1 MQCSQCGASVRPGT
15 TECPACGA
23 PLAQAMGGGSANRGA
38 NRYIPGGGAAPQQPM
53 SSQQL
58 DPNPQQQRPM
68 GSLQR
73 RLQRS
78 QASAPGGDDLDDDS
92 WDDPAPG
99 RSGAGRSRG
108 SDGQGRGSFGGRRGA
123 SGDVYGERPRRSQP
137 MNGPSSRRPSQ
148 GGSGARRGGV
158 ESRRGDYDDSREDE
172 AYSPYPPYRPEYD
185 ESREAPAPRRTSGP
199 NHRRPMDESA
209 EMSAEGPAYG
219 PPPRSTP
226 RRRSRPM
233 EGSRGDPDD
242 YTNPLDDPRSPL
254 RGSQGRRP
262 SQGSG
267 GRAGRASGA
276 GGYGQGVGSYTE
288 AEMRSQGYHNDDD
301 RYGDSRAYPGYR
313 DEYSE
318 EAPVARGG
326 SRGRGYPDPYDRD
339 DDYASREQW
348 SAPGRDEGYSYYGE
362 AYGYG
367 QGGRG
372 YDESAEVWQPMAAQ
386 GRAGASGAQ
395 GRSRSGGGA
404 RVATK
409 TKTKRRSGGALRLA
423 FGLLLLLGLVAALG
437 IKFGPKVYDKF
448 IAHTGGSGGNGPTTS
463 SITCAS
469 QVTPSAAIKPASG
482 YSAFGATAFALTYP
496 TGWQTK
502 TQSSIA
508 QNQCDVDFLFAQ
520 PNGGAASFNVEEAGA
535 FTPLTDLQIIQAEA
549 QSAQQQG
556 STLVEITSAATT
568 QSIGGEVWQRREY
581 QVTPKSGVKLHLAL
595 LATHHKGA
603 GFAIV
608 MVSSDTG
615 FASDDTTTFEKVLTS
630 FQFV

>member
-1 MQCSQCGASVRPGT
+1 MQCSQCGASVRPGM

-23 PLAQAMGGGSANRGA
+23 PLAQVTGGGSTNRGA
-38 NRYIPGGGAAPQQPM
+38 NRYIPGGGSGDPQQ
-53 SSQQL
+53 SKGSQQL
-58 DPNPQQQRPM
+58 DPGPQQQRPI

-78 QASAPGGDDLDDDS
+78 QASLPGDDGLDDDG
-92 WDDPAPG
+92 WDDPSPG
-99 RSGAGRSRG
+99 RSGAGRARG
-108 SDGQGRGSFGGRRGA
+108 SDGQGYGSVGGRRGA
-123 SGDVYGERPRRSQP
+123 SGDDYGERSHRSQP

-148 GGSGARRGGV
+148 GGSGARRGGP
-158 ESRRGDYDDSREDE
+158 ESRRDAYDESREEE
-172 AYSPYPPYRPEYD
+172 AYSPYPPYRPEFD
-185 ESREAPAPRRTSGP
+185 VSREAPAPRRTSGP

-219 PPPRSTP
+219 PPSRSAP
-226 RRRSRPM
+226 RRRARPVD
-233 EGSRGDPDD
+233 GSRGDPNDF
-242 YTNPLDDPRSPL
+242 TNPLDDPRSPL

-276 GGYGQGVGSYTE
+276 GGYGQGIGSYTE
-288 AEMRSQGYHNDDD
+288 AEMRAQSNHNNDD

-313 DEYSE
+313 DGYSE
-318 EAPVARGG
+318 VAPAARGG
-326 SRGRGYPDPYDRD
+326 SRGRGYSEPYGRD

-348 SAPGRDEGYSYYGE
+348 AAPGRDEGDSYYRE
-362 AYGYG
+362 AYGHG

-372 YDESAEVWQPMAAQ
+372 YDESEEVWQPMAAP
-386 GRAGASGAQ
+386 GRGGASGAQ

-409 TKTKRRSGGALRLA
+409 TRRRRGGALRLV
-423 FGLLLLLGLVAALG
+423 FGLLVALLLVAALG
-437 IKFGPKVYDKF
+437 VKFGPKVYDKF
-448 IAHTGGSGGNGPTTS
+448 IAHTGSGGNGPTTS
-463 SITCAS
+463 GITCAS
-469 QVTPSAAIKPASG
+469 QATPPAAIKPASG
-482 YSAFGATAFALTYP
+482 YSAYGATAFALTYP

-502 TQSSIA
+502 TQSSVA

-535 FTPLTDLQIIQAEA
+535 FTSLSDQQVIQAEA
-549 QSAQQQG
+549 QAAQQQG

-603 GFAIV
+603 GFAII

-615 FASDDTTTFEKVLTS
+615 FASDDTTTFEKMLTS
-630 FQFV
+630 FQFI

>member
-1 MQCSQCGASVRPGT
+1 
-15 TECPACGA
+15 
-23 PLAQAMGGGSANRGA
+23 
-38 NRYIPGGGAAPQQPM
+38 
-53 SSQQL
+53 
-58 DPNPQQQRPM
+58 
-68 GSLQR
+68 
-73 RLQRS
+73 
-78 QASAPGGDDLDDDS
+78 
-92 WDDPAPG
+92 
-99 RSGAGRSRG
+99 
-108 SDGQGRGSFGGRRGA
+108 
-123 SGDVYGERPRRSQP
+123 

-148 GGSGARRGGV
+148 GGSGARYRGDEPRRGG
-158 ESRRGDYDDSREDE
+158 YDDSREEE
-172 AYSPYPPYRPEYD
+172 AYSPYPPYRPDYDESREQPAWD
-185 ESREAPAPRRTSGP
+185 ESREAPAQRRTSGP
-199 NHRRPMDESA
+199 NRRRPMGARDESA

-226 RRRSRPM
+226 RRRSRPVD
-233 EGSRGDPDD
+233 GSRGDPDD

-262 SQGSG
+262 SQHGSG
-267 GRAGRASGA
+267 GRAGRASGP
-276 GGYGQGVGSYTE
+276 GGYGQGGASYSE
-288 AEMRSQGYHNDDD
+288 AEMRAQGYYNNDDE

-313 DEYSE
+313 DGYSE
-318 EAPVARGG
+318 EAPAARGG
-326 SRGRGYPDPYDRD
+326 SRGRGYPDRYDRD
-339 DDYASREQW
+339 
-348 SAPGRDEGYSYYGE
+348 EGDSYYGE

-372 YDESAEVWQPMAAQ
+372 FDESVEAWQPMGAPR
-386 GRAGASGAQ
+386 RAGAQ
-395 GRSRSGGGA
+395 ERTRGGGA

-409 TKTKRRSGGALRLA
+409 AKRGSGGVLRLV

-437 IKFGPKVYDKF
+437 VKFGPKLYDKY
-448 IAHTGGSGGNGPTTS
+448 IAHTTPGGSGPTQS

-469 QVTPSAAIKPASG
+469 QATPSATIKPASG
-482 YSAFGATAFALTYP
+482 YSAFGTTAYALTYP

-502 TQSSIA
+502 SQSSVA

-535 FTPLTDLQIIQAEA
+535 FTALSDQQIIQAEA

-568 QSIGGEVWQRREY
+568 QQVGGEVWQRREY

-603 GFAIV
+603 GFAII
-608 MVSSDTG
+608 MISSDTG
-615 FASDDTTTFEKVLTS
+615 FASDDTTTFEKMLTS